1 MKRKTDGYNNLRS
14 VIVPRL
20 DELGWSIERLSQE
33 MERAGTFVSRSAIY
47 FWLNDTRR
55 PLPALARACAQ
66 ALGLP
71 DEALL
76 SAYSPRQRSPWTK
89 RIGFQ
94 HKAGA

>member
-55 PLPALARACAQ
+55 PLPALARAAAR

-76 SAYSPRQRSPWTK
+76 SAYTARPRSPWTK
-89 RIGFQ
+89 KVGVQRRRE
-94 HKAGA
+94 A